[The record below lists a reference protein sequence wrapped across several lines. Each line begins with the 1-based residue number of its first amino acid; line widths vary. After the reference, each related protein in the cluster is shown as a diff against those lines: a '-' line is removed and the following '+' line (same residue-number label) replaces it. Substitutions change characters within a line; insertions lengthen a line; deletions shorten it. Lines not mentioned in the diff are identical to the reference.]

1 MCAACWDNDLYVYL
15 ADNSPND
22 TIVAKVP
29 LPTIG
34 TSVTGG
40 GGYFQYEYFRTTAD
54 KLFDIIRT
62 LGKDVQNNIKF
73 GEVFTNTYL
82 FNSVTGGR
90 CLNAFNIIR
99 RRTPS
104 LNRSLP
110 LPVVHSGL
118 LLNIA
123 EFSVNISQ
131 PASGLSKFSVCGA
144 TSAKSAFSLT
154 YNSTTG
160 KLSVNVNQ
168 SSIPMQTS
176 SSPLLVNL
184 SLCLIDNADGK
195 TFKAGG
201 VHNFTSYHN
210 GVSNVT
216 VAVSIPRRKFSF
228 LI

>member
-1 MCAACWDNDLYVYL
+1 M
-15 ADNSPND
+15 
-22 TIVAKVP
+22 AKVP

-34 TSVTGG
+34 TSTNGG
-40 GGYFQYEYFRTTAD
+40 GGIFTDDYFQTMEPTISNVVVVTTS
-54 KLFDIIRT
+54 
-62 LGKDVQNNIKF
+62 GKDVKNNIQF
-73 GEVFTNTYL
+73 GEVFSNTYL
-82 FNSVTGGR
+82 FHSFTGVG
-90 CLNAFNIIR
+90 CLNVFNIIR

-110 LPVVHSGL
+110 LPVFHNSL

-131 PASGLSKFSVCGA
+131 PATGLSKFSVCGA

-154 YNSTTG
+154 YNSNTG

-195 TFKAGG
+195 FFKADG
-201 VHNFTSYHN
+201 VHNFTSYHS

>member
-1 MCAACWDNDLYVYL
+1 M
-15 ADNSPND
+15 
-22 TIVAKVP
+22 AKVP

-54 KLFDIIRT
+54 NQFDIVKT
-62 LGKDVQNNIKF
+62 LGKDVQNNIQF
-73 GEVFTNTYL
+73 GEVFSNTY
-82 FNSVTGGR
+82 FFVTSSGACSNS
-90 CLNAFNIIR
+90 FNIIR
-99 RRTPS
+99 RHSPN

-110 LPVVHSGL
+110 LPVFHSGL

-131 PASGLSKFSVCGA
+131 PATGLSKFSVCGA

-168 SSIPMQTS
+168 SSIPMQAS

-184 SLCLIDNADGK
+184 SLCLTDNAGGK
-195 TFKAGG
+195 IFKADGM
-201 VHNFTSYHN
+201 HNFTSYHN

-216 VAVSIPRRKFSF
+216 VDVIIPIRKFS
-228 LI
+228 IAI